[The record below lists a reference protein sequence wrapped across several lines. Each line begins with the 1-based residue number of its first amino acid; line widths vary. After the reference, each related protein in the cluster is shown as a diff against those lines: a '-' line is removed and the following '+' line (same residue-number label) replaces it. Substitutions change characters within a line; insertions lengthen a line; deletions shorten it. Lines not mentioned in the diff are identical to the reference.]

1 MEIEDICNNAI
12 DLIGQGTHIDSLE
25 EASPEA
31 RSCKRLFPT
40 VLKQCLDFYNW
51 SFARKDEV
59 ITKDYLVTKKDDD
72 GNTVEIVSLPWKH
85 SYRMPEDVLRVLFLA
100 PLNVD
105 SRSEKIGFP
114 CEIPFNFRNY
124 NQEKLLVTNAEPDFT
139 IHYQAYIEDIDL
151 LSPSFIQGLE
161 YFLTSRLAANI
172 VKGTVGYQMSI
183 DFMKY
188 AEQFLQRA
196 AALDAQQGA
205 NSIEKTIQP
214 ASIRARK

>member
-59 ITKDYLVTKKDDD
+59 ITKDYLVTKKDED
-72 GNTVEIVSLPWKH
+72 GNDVEIVSLPWLH
-85 SYRMPEDVLRVLFLA
+85 SYRMPTDVLRVLFLA
-100 PLNVD
+100 PLEVD

-114 CEIPFNFRNY
+114 CEIPFNFR
-124 NQEKLLVTNAEPDFT
+124 KDWFSL
-139 IHYQAYIEDIDL
+139 
-151 LSPSFIQGLE
+151 
-161 YFLTSRLAANI
+161 
-172 VKGTVGYQMSI
+172 
-183 DFMKY
+183 
-188 AEQFLQRA
+188 
-196 AALDAQQGA
+196 
-205 NSIEKTIQP
+205 
-214 ASIRARK
+214 